1 MGEVS
6 LTGFIAIPA
15 DERARLLPLLD
26 AHIRLTRA
34 EDGCLAF
41 DVTETA
47 PGSGLFAVSERFRD
61 AAAFDVHQRRAAT
74 SPWGAASRHLV
85 RDYRKTEG

>member
-1 MGEVS
+1 MGEVV

-15 DERARLLPLLD
+15 DERATLLPLLD

-41 DVTETA
+41 DVAETA
-47 PGSGLFAVSERFRD
+47 PGSGRFAVAERFRD
-61 AAAFDVHQRRAAT
+61 AAAFDAHQRRTAA

-85 RDYRKTEG
+85 REYRRTEE